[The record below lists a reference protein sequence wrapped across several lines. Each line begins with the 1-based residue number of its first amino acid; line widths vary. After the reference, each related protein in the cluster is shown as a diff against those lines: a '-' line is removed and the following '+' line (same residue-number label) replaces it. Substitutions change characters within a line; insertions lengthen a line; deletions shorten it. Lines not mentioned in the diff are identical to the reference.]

1 MIQVWQLWRD
11 GPENETGARDTG
23 RGRFDRNWEPVLTD
37 EQLSRLCAERA
48 HNAAAVL
55 RGSQ

>member
-1 MIQVWQLWRD
+1 VWQLWRD